1 MVEEYYTVA
10 GKSEGELVEKRSRF
24 IATVIPVHTQ
34 EEAMGYIDALRSKY
48 WDARHNV
55 YAYTLL
61 DGQIKRYSDDGEPS
75 GTAGVPV
82 LNVIE
87 KLNLKDTLVVVTRYF
102 GGILLGTGGLV
113 RAYSQTAKI
122 GVENAGVVRRCLCD
136 VLKITVDYT
145 LLGKVQKFL
154 EQKEVKIKDISYSDT
169 VTVSVLQT
177 VSETE
182 TLIASLTELCDGKA
196 TFLKDGQDYAD
207 F

>member
-1 MVEEYYTVA
+1 MIEEYYTVSKKA
-10 GKSEGELVEKRSRF
+10 EGELVEKRSKF
-24 IATVIPVHTQ
+24 IATVLPVHSQ
-34 EEAMGYIDALRSKY
+34 EEAMSYIDALRSKY

-87 KLNLKDTLVVVTRYF
+87 KLELKDTLVVVTRYF

-113 RAYSQTAKI
+113 RAYSQSAKI
-122 GVENAGVVRRCLCD
+122 GIENAGVVKRCLCD
-136 VLKITVDYT
+136 VLNIKVDYT

-154 EQKEVKIKDISYSDT
+154 EQREIKVKDISYAD
-169 VTVSVLQT
+169 TVSVSVLLA
-177 VSETE
+177 VSETD
-182 TLIASLTELCDGKA
+182 AVMAAVTELCDGKA
-196 TFLKDGQDYAD
+196 EFEKAGLDYAD

>member
-1 MVEEYYTVA
+1 MTEEYYTVSA
-10 GKSEGELVEKRSRF
+10 KAVGDLTEKRSRF
-24 IATVIPVHTQ
+24 IATVLPVHSQ
-34 EEAMGYIDALRSKY
+34 EEAAAYIDALRTKY

-82 LNVIE
+82 LNVLE
-87 KLNLKDTLVVVTRYF
+87 KLNLQDTLVVVTRYF

-122 GVENAGVVRRCLCD
+122 GVENAGIVRRCLCD
-136 VLKITVDYT
+136 AIEITVDYT
-145 LLGKVQKFL
+145 LWGKVQKFL
-154 EQKEVKIKDISYSDT
+154 EQKEIKISDIKYTDS
-169 VTVSVLQT
+169 VTVKVLQQSSQT
-177 VSETE
+177 KVLTDSV
-182 TLIASLTELCDGKA
+182 TELCDGKA
-196 TFLKDGQDYAD
+196 TFDNVGQEYAD

>member
-1 MVEEYYTVA
+1 MTEEYYTVA
-10 GKSEGELVEKRSRF
+10 GKAEGELVEKRSKF
-24 IATVIPVHTQ
+24 IATVLPVHSQ
-34 EEAMGYIDALRSKY
+34 EEAMAYIDALRSKY

-87 KLNLKDTLVVVTRYF
+87 KLELKDTLVVVTRYF

-113 RAYSQTAKI
+113 RAYSQSAKI
-122 GVENAGVVRRCLCD
+122 GIENAGVVKRCLCD
-136 VLKITVDYT
+136 ILDIKVDYT
-145 LLGKVQKFL
+145 LLGKVQKFF
-154 EQKEVKIKDISYSDT
+154 EQREIKIKDVLYSDT
-169 VTVSVLQT
+169 VTVSVLLT
-177 VSETE
+177 VSDTDSV
-182 TLIASLTELCDGKA
+182 IASVTELCDGKA
-196 TFLKDGQDYAD
+196 EFEKSGQDYAD

>member
-1 MVEEYYTVA
+1 MTEEYYTVS
-10 GKSEGELVEKRSRF
+10 GKATGELTEKRSKF
-24 IATVIPVHTQ
+24 IATVLPVHTQ
-34 EEAMGYIDALRSKY
+34 EEAMAYIDALRSKY

-82 LNVIE
+82 LNVLE
-87 KLNLKDTLVVVTRYF
+87 KLNLQDTLVVVTRYF

-122 GVENAGVVRRCLCD
+122 GVENAGVVKRCLCD
-136 VLKITVDYT
+136 VLNIKVDYT

-154 EQKEVKIKDISYSDT
+154 EQKEIKIKDISYSDT
-169 VTVSVLQT
+169 VTVTVLLT
-177 VSETE
+177 VSQTDAV
-182 TLIASLTELCDGKA
+182 ISAITELCDGKSE
-196 TFLKDGQDYAD
+196 FSKDGQDYAD